1 MRYEIKSILKS
12 KICLVCFL
20 VFIIINMFSMNFLNL
35 ENSLEGNIIS
45 NEQIIAETQSSI
57 SSFNNITK
65 KLGKKITPLQI
76 KIIDNYKK
84 YLTWKIEYT
93 KEINNYIKEHGTKVF
108 DKTIEFEIWIQVFE
122 MDSLAKNDKQLSQH
136 VFKDELSELN
146 PPNITFN
153 PTMLNDMQKI
163 LKNSYEDAYHQAY
176 NNVQNLLHEL
186 KLGNANKGMNLYK
199 GPWSY
204 LSHQLR
210 LGSVFSFMVLP
221 IGLFYTLIIMWQQKQ
236 NRSFD
241 LSFLNTKNQK
251 RFICSKFLNILISYL
266 LILSISLFIPILI
279 LGFRYGFAGLDSY
292 MLIDWGNF
300 TSFEPN
306 INTYYAHGWIQSLF
320 SEYLT
325 SVNNTMPIEM
335 VNTLVF
341 IPLVLSLILGIM
353 KIGFI
358 IILGLL
364 ISFFTKKQWTCY
376 ALGLCV
382 IIMYIYSQ
390 QISIFPPL
398 YPMFNPLSISSSL
411 TVIVG
416 NGTQTS
422 LNVIL
427 LLMSWSIFIYICVIF
442 IVKRKDLT

>member
-1 MRYEIKSILKS
+1 
-12 KICLVCFL
+12 
-20 VFIIINMFSMNFLNL
+20 
-35 ENSLEGNIIS
+35 
-45 NEQIIAETQSSI
+45 
-57 SSFNNITK
+57 
-65 KLGKKITPLQI
+65 
-76 KIIDNYKK
+76 
-84 YLTWKIEYT
+84 
-93 KEINNYIKEHGTKVF
+93 
-108 DKTIEFEIWIQVFE
+108 
-122 MDSLAKNDKQLSQH
+122 
-136 VFKDELSELN
+136 
-146 PPNITFN
+146 
-153 PTMLNDMQKI
+153 
-163 LKNSYEDAYHQAY
+163 
-176 NNVQNLLHEL
+176 
-186 KLGNANKGMNLYK
+186 
-199 GPWSY
+199 
-204 LSHQLR
+204 
-210 LGSVFSFMVLP
+210 
-221 IGLFYTLIIMWQQKQ
+221 
-236 NRSFD
+236 
-241 LSFLNTKNQK
+241 
-251 RFICSKFLNILISYL
+251 
-266 LILSISLFIPILI
+266 
-279 LGFRYGFAGLDSY
+279 

-390 QISIFPPL
+390 QITIFPPL

-422 LNVIL
+422 LNAIL
-427 LLMSWSIFIYICVIF
+427 LLMSWSIFIYICIIF